1 MLDRKSIHN
10 MMQKQLTSLPDI
22 PGKQDFVHDAQQLI
36 LLDNDNNLIGVTA
49 RIWLD
54 KLTDLSDTQLIG
66 YVKTYRAGLLD
77 PQKEQLC
84 PTERM
89 D

>member
-22 PGKQDFVHDAQQLI
+22 PGKQDFVHDVQQLI
-36 LLDNDNNLIGVTA
+36 LLDNDNNLIGITA

-77 PQKEQLC
+77 PKKEQIC

>member
-1 MLDRKSIHN
+1 MLDSKSIRN
-10 MMQKQLTSLPDI
+10 MMQKQLTDLPDI
-22 PGKQDFVHDAQQLI
+22 PGKQNFVHDVQQLI
-36 LLDNDNNLIGVTA
+36 LLANDNNLTGITA

-54 KLTDLSDTQLIG
+54 RLTDLSDTQLIS

-77 PQKEQLC
+77 PQKKQLC

>member
-1 MLDRKSIHN
+1 MLDSKSIRN
-10 MMQKQLTSLPDI
+10 MMQKQLTDLPNI
-22 PGKQDFVHDAQQLI
+22 PGKQNFVHDVQQLI
-36 LLDNDNNLIGVTA
+36 LLANDNNLTGITA

-54 KLTDLSDTQLIG
+54 RLTDLSDTQLIS

>member
-10 MMQKQLTSLPDI
+10 MMQKQLTSLPDT
-22 PGKQDFVHDAQQLI
+22 PGKQDFVHDVQQLI
-36 LLDNDNNLIGVTA
+36 LLDNDNNLIGITA

-54 KLTDLSDTQLIG
+54 KLTDLSDAQLIG